1 MPDTVTLTREWFT
14 MLEELP
20 SVQSRWN
27 VLSAV
32 ASFAFDGREPE
43 DLSAIEKGIFKS
55 MKFQIQ
61 KRNRD
66 TRYYTNHKTKASES
80 GVGIS
85 VGIRRRNP
93 ASESDGELPLNIK
106 EVNSNLDNNLNN
118 NINNI
123 TLGKGYKGETSGKL
137 AEPPPKRKIFV
148 PPTLEEVTAYCLERF
163 NGVDPESFISFYQ
176 SKDWFIGK
184 NKMKDWKA
192 AVRTWERARKNQPTT
207 TTYRNQRPVRDYSG
221 I

>member
-20 SVQSRWN
+20 DDSFRR
-27 VLSAV
+27 VLYAV
-32 ASFAFDGREPE
+32 ANYAFDGTAP
-43 DLSAIEKGIFKS
+43 DGLSPMEKCMFNSIKPKL
-55 MKFQIQ
+55 MRARQ
-61 KRNRD
+61 NA
-66 TRYYTNHKTKASES
+66 RYYSNKSKASTES
-80 GVGIS
+80 DTESDTELDTES
-85 VGIRRRNP
+85 VG
-93 ASESDGELPLNIK
+93 LPLFNIK

-123 TLGKGYKGETSGKL
+123 SLGKGYKGETSGKL

-163 NGVDPESFISFYQ
+163 NGVDPESFLSFYQ

>member
-20 SVQSRWN
+20 TVQSRWN
-27 VLSAV
+27 VLYAV

-66 TRYYTNHKTKASES
+66 TRYYTNHKTKASELASES
-80 GVGIS
+80 G

-93 ASESDGELPLNIK
+93 M
-106 EVNSNLDNNLNN
+106 VNSL
-118 NINNI
+118 
-123 TLGKGYKGETSGKL
+123 
-137 AEPPPKRKIFV
+137 
-148 PPTLEEVTAYCLERF
+148 
-163 NGVDPESFISFYQ
+163 
-176 SKDWFIGK
+176 
-184 NKMKDWKA
+184 
-192 AVRTWERARKNQPTT
+192 
-207 TTYRNQRPVRDYSG
+207 
-221 I
+221 